1 GGWVSCDSSEL
12 LLWVPGPRRNGLWS
26 PRNTL
31 LIGKEQTLLS
41 FENFVHGTQ
50 WAVLPPSLK

>member
-1 GGWVSCDSSEL
+1 GGWISCDSSEL

-50 WAVLPPSLK
+50 WAQCY